1 MANAVTKVN
10 SIAIANIAK
19 INGQNDA
26 DLAKLN
32 TLEFTGGLTLVEAHT
47 LIASQTSATESNV
60 SITFSSLGSYD
71 VLLFDWINFDPTG
84 GSDDILSF
92 QVTTSSYAYNAPI
105 TSTFFRAY
113 HNEADSTS
121 NLAYYTSGDQAEG
134 TAYNWL
140 GTYVDQDEDD
150 SSGSGNLTIFGH
162 SSGTYV
168 KQFTSRSS
176 TEAGAA
182 AYDAYVAGYVNTVEA
197 VTAVQFKALAGGTF
211 TGTIKLYGLVKS

>member
-1 MANAVTKVN
+1 MANAVEKVN
-10 SIAIANIAK
+10 TIAIADIEA
-19 INGQNDA
+19 INTITDA
-26 DLAKLN
+26 NLQALN
-32 TLEFTGGLTLVEAHT
+32 TLEFTGVAPDAHT
-47 LIASQTSATESNV
+47 LIASQTPATESNV
-60 SITFSSLGSYD
+60 SITFDTSSLGSYD
-71 VLLFDWINFDPTG
+71 VLMFDWINFDPTG
-84 GSDDILSF
+84 GSDDLLTF

-105 TSTFFRAY
+105 TSTYFRGY
-113 HNEADSTS
+113 HNEANSVGNVLYDGD
-121 NLAYYTSGDQAEG
+121 GDQAQG
-134 TAYNWL
+134 VAYNWL